1 MRLGFKKPFGLIK
14 GLLGA
19 TGLLWCLV
27 FFWAWVFRPPLMET
41 LPAFDPELI
50 AEAEELRSVAIDL
63 ENPPVIWQDV
73 DYAEGESADW
83 FPKGE
88 APILAD
94 LVASGELPPLR
105 ERVGPEPVVLKGV
118 DGVGRYGGTWLMTIG
133 ATFDTLRIEDSYTGC
148 GLVRWSPFGEP
159 IVPHVARDF
168 EVSEDRREFIFHL
181 RRGMRWSDGE
191 AFNAEDILYYWNHEA
206 LDPEAG
212 VHGEPPAFMVT
223 RGEVGTVEMI
233 DLHTVR
239 FRFAHPNGI
248 LLDRMATYD
257 GIRFTSSP
265 EHYRRQYHPVIG
277 DQDLI
282 ERTMQAL
289 QLATPRSV
297 YTRIRNN
304 NNPEHPRIWP
314 WVYRSYKANPPFG
327 YVRNPY
333 FFGVDPA
340 GNQLPYLDRLVWDLK
355 TPDMIPMAAASG
367 ESTVQ
372 FGYLG
377 FDNYT
382 LFMEQREKNE
392 YQVYHWYTANAS
404 GFLVNVNIN
413 RRVVEGDPESANK
426 HALLNNKVFRQALSL
441 AIDRSAIIEST
452 QNGLGIPS
460 QAAPGPE
467 SPYYYPE
474 LSSAFVDFDPDRA
487 RAMLDGI
494 GLTGRD
500 REGFRTFADGSR
512 MQFYISMSQ
521 NFEGETV
528 QLIVEDWARVGVRA
542 TLRERARQLF
552 YEELE
557 GMQHDFSIWG
567 SNNEFNAV
575 VLPRLYVPAAWDS
588 DYARAWAKW
597 YRRGGLYGSERAAE
611 LKTPPPPEDHPLF
624 RSMLIYEETKAA
636 TSLEERKLVFEEVL
650 AMAAENIWTISI
662 ATPTPSFFLV
672 KNGVRNIPKVAV
684 AGWDYLSPAHT
695 GPSTFYLEHP
705 TDSPG
710 AIAGMKKEIL
720 EVTPWP
726 NALKEEGAQG
736 RSPGAWL
743 AILVRFLIYGSL
755 LLGVLLV
762 ALKHPFIARRLLLMI
777 PTLTIISV
785 LSFLII
791 QMPPGDYL
799 SSKIIRLQEAGGEVA
814 QSEIDELRE
823 LFFLNEPGFDRFSR
837 WLGLHWFT
845 TFDGRDRGLLQGYL
859 GRSMDTL
866 ESVNVVMGDRLA
878 LTIVLSILTILMT
891 WMLAIPIG
899 IYSAVRQYSRGDY
912 AFTLIGFI
920 GMSIPSFLLAII
932 IMYLSAKVLG
942 VNVTGLFSAAY
953 SAQPEWTGGK
963 VWDLM
968 KHIWVPVL
976 ILAVGGTAGMI
987 RIMRGNLLDELQ
999 KPYVR
1004 TAMAKGVRPIKL
1016 LLKYPVRLAL
1026 NPFISGIGALFPE
1039 LISGGAIVSLV
1050 LSLPT
1055 IGPLLLDAL
1064 MMEDLYMA
1072 GSMIMILS
1080 FLGVMGTLIS
1090 DLLLLMLDPRIR
1102 MSGGGR

>member
-1 MRLGFKKPFGLIK
+1 MRSLYQTLIRLVVGLSA
-14 GLLGA
+14 A
-19 TGLLWCLV
+19 TGLLWALILL
-27 FFWAWVFRPPLMET
+27 WAWIFRPPLMLD
-41 LPAFDPELI
+41 LPAFEPEAV
-50 AEAEELRSVAIDL
+50 AEAEELRAVAIDL
-63 ENPPVIWQDV
+63 ENPPVVWQDV
-73 DYAEGESADW
+73 DYSRGESADW

-94 LVASGELPPLR
+94 LVSEGRLPPVA

-118 DGVGRYGGTWLMTIG
+118 EGIGRYGGTWLMNIG
-133 ATFDTLRIEDSYTGC
+133 ANFDTLRIEDIYSGA

-159 IVPHVARDF
+159 IVPHVARAF
-168 EVSEDRREFIFHL
+168 EVSEDKRVFTFHL

-191 AFNAEDILYYWNHEA
+191 PFDARDILYYWNHEA

-212 VHGEPPAFMVT
+212 VHGEPPNFMVT
-223 RGEVGTVEMI
+223 RGVVGTAEMP
-233 DLHTVR
+233 DLYTVR

-248 LLDRMATYD
+248 FLDRLATYD
-257 GIRFTSSP
+257 GQRFTMAP
-265 EHYRRQYHPVIG
+265 EHYRRQYHPVVG
-277 DQDLI
+277 DPELI
-282 ERTMQAL
+282 RRTMQAL

-304 NNPEHPRIWP
+304 NNPEHPRLWP
-314 WVYRSYKANPPFG
+314 WVYRSYKANPPYG

-333 FFGVDPA
+333 YFAVDPQ
-340 GNQLPYLDRLVWDLK
+340 GNQLPYFDRLVWDLK

-372 FGYLG
+372 FEYLG

-382 LFMEQREKNE
+382 LFMDQRIAND
-392 YQVYHWYTANAS
+392 YQVYHWYTVNAS
-404 GFLVNVNIN
+404 GLLINVNVN
-413 RRVVEGDPESANK
+413 RRVVPGGPESANK
-426 HALLNNKVFRQALSL
+426 RALLNDRTFRQALSL
-441 AIDRSAIIEST
+441 AINREAIIEST
-452 QNGLGIPS
+452 QSGVGVPS

-467 SPYYYPE
+467 SPYYFPE
-474 LSSAFVDFDPDRA
+474 LSRAFVQYDPA
-487 RAMLDGI
+487 RADLMLDSI
-494 GLTGRD
+494 GLTRRD
-500 REGFRTFADGSR
+500 AEGFRTFADGSR
-512 MQFYISMSQ
+512 MQFYISMSRG
-521 NFEGETV
+521 FKAETV
-528 QLIVEDWARVGVRA
+528 QLIVEDWAQVGVRA
-542 TLRERARQLF
+542 VVKERARQLF

-557 GMQHDFSIWG
+557 GMQHDFAIWG
-567 SNNEFNAV
+567 SNDEFNPV
-575 VLPRLYVPAAWDS
+575 VLPRLFVPSAWDS

-597 YRRGGLYGSERAAE
+597 YMRGGLYGSARAAE
-611 LKTPPPPEDHPLF
+611 LKTPPPPETHPLYQ
-624 RSMLIYEETKAA
+624 SMLIYEETKEA
-636 TSLEERKLVFEEVL
+636 TSLEARLEAFRGALEI
-650 AMAAENIWTISI
+650 AAENLWTISI

-684 AGWDYLSPAHT
+684 AGWNYLSPSHT
-695 GPSTFYLEHP
+695 GVETYFLENP
-705 TDSPG
+705 VDSPG

-726 NALKEEGAQG
+726 NALKAEGEPVGTAG
-736 RSPGAWL
+736 RLL
-743 AILVRFLIYGSL
+743 ASFLRLLIYGSL
-755 LLGVLLV
+755 LLGLLLV
-762 ALKHPFIARRLLLMI
+762 ALRHPFIARRLMLMV

-814 QSEIDELRE
+814 ESEIEELRE
-823 LFFLNEPGFDRFSR
+823 LFFLNESGLERFTR
-837 WLGLHWFT
+837 WIGLHWFT
-845 TFDGRDRGLLQGYL
+845 TFDSKDRGLLQGYL

-866 ESVNVVMGDRLA
+866 ESVNVVMGDRLS
-878 LTIVLSILTILMT
+878 LTVVLSVFTILLT
-891 WMLAIPIG
+891 WLLAIPIG
-899 IYSAVRQYSRGDY
+899 IFSAVRQYSKADY
-912 AFTLIGFI
+912 VFTMVGFV
-920 GMSIPSFLLAII
+920 GMSIPSFLLAIV
-932 IMYLSAKVLG
+932 IMYLSAKLLG
-942 VNVTGLFSAAY
+942 VNVTGLFSASYA
-953 SAQPEWTGGK
+953 AQPEWTAGK

-968 KHIWVPVL
+968 KHIWVPVV

-987 RIMRGNLLDELQ
+987 RIMRGNLLDELR

-1004 TAMAKGVRPIKL
+1004 TAMAKGVRPIRL

-1026 NPFISGIGALFPE
+1026 NPFISGIGGLFPE

-1080 FLGVMGTLIS
+1080 FLGVMGTLVS
-1090 DLLLLMLDPRIR
+1090 DLLLLVLDPRIR
-1102 MSGGGR
+1102 MSGGEK